1 MLQFLATGF
10 KDRFKGV
17 GLVKKFTCQ
26 SLTNHWQT
34 VSAVLLTV
42 TKINLLILSA
52 NCVEVDLLI
61 RYQLIS
67 IYKEGFSIDCQK

>member
-17 GLVKKFTCQ
+17 GLVKKFICQ

-34 VSAVLLTV
+34 EGAVLLTV
-42 TKINLLILSA
+42 TKINTVSKL
-52 NCVEVDLLI
+52 C
-61 RYQLIS
+61 
-67 IYKEGFSIDCQK
+67 